1 MKKVFLLV
9 SFTIL
14 FFSVSA
20 FAQTTDND
28 NKEQIS
34 IDTLMDQDAQHNL
47 NVAWQYFK
55 LKKAYKAVVLRMDET
70 VVAHPTFSKMDE
82 VLYLIGMSS
91 YYLLEDKGKQKIN
104 LEVLN
109 EAEQE
114 RFADARLREDAKAYL
129 TQLIDQHSDSKYAGK
144 AKKTL
149 KKLEKDK

>member
-1 MKKVFLLV
+1 MKKAFLLASFVFLM
-9 SFTIL
+9 FT
-14 FFSVSA
+14 VSA
-20 FAQTTDND
+20 FAQTDD
-28 NKEQIS
+28 NKEQIP
-34 IDTLMDQDAQHNL
+34 IDVLLEQDAKHNL

-55 LKKAYKAVVLRMDET
+55 MRKAYKAVVLRMDET

-91 YYLLEDKGKQKIN
+91 YYLLEDKGRQKIN
-104 LEVLN
+104 IEILN
-109 EAEQE
+109 EEEQE

-129 TQLIDQHSDSKYAGK
+129 TQLVEQHSDSKYAGK